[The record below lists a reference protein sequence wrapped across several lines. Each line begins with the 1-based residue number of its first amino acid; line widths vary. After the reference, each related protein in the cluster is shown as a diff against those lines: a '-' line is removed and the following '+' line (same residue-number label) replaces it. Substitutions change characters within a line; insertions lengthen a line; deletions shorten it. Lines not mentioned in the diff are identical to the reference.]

1 MPMENMHMVMEFAML
16 TNCQTYVTAIILI
29 RIQCVF
35 RLEALQCAIVSRPQ
49 TLYCGRLEQ
58 QCHQLG
64 ATSLIS
70 NGMDIA
76 QEMLALLCCRVPGE
90 MLRNAFADVAGL
102 TYVNGF
108 TDSIAEIVNPWYMGQ
123 GVKLLFG

>member
-1 MPMENMHMVMEFAML
+1 MPMENMHMTMELAML

-35 RLEALQCAIVSRPQ
+35 GLEALQCAVVSRLRP
-49 TLYCGRLEQ
+49 LEFCRLQQ

-70 NGMDIA
+70 NGMAIA

-90 MLRNAFADVAGL
+90 MLRNAFADVAGF

-108 TDSIAEIVNPWYMGQ
+108 TDSVAEIVNPWYMGQ
-123 GVKLLFG
+123 G